1 MPNAFEWRS
10 VKTEYRDVLV
20 AGPVEELRWLVN
32 TEQIHDTT
40 TGRTVTRSIIRHPGV
55 AVIVPFSTA
64 KESVRVSRSG
74 STIDDELWDRPAGTL
89 HGREADGRV
98 IAMETARACAER
110 ELLEE
115 CGYRAACWDSV
126 ARWYAMPGGND
137 TVVHLF

>member
-1 MPNAFEWRS
+1 MPNTFEWRS

-64 KESVRVSRSG
+64 EEIVLVRQYRY
-74 STIDDELWDRPAGTL
+74 TIDDELWELPAGTL

-98 IAMETARACAER
+98 IAMETARAC
-110 ELLEE
+110 
-115 CGYRAACWDSV
+115 
-126 ARWYAMPGGND
+126 
-137 TVVHLF
+137 